1 MTVAALLLLAACTAS
16 DSTDDSGGG
25 GVTPRDF
32 SDCDPISY
40 DYCAL
45 PFPSSFYLREDE
57 SAPTGVRV
65 HLGPTTLPPT
75 AQGLQ
80 PQPTLWNERDGF
92 SPLAQLLAYFPDMT
106 LDGVPGHDDIGA
118 SIADGAPIVI
128 LDVETGERHPY
139 FAELDVSGMVVPG
152 RNFLLIRPV
161 TPFQYGH
168 RYVVGI
174 RDIRDASGATIAA
187 SEGFAALRDG
197 TPTDN
202 WDIEGRRDLYD
213 EVFGVLEQDGWSR
226 SELQL
231 AWDFTVASKEGITGK
246 ATFIRDDGLARIPD
260 GPVYTIDSVVDDY
273 SEHIFRR
280 IDGQMTVPRYTEA
293 DEPGTLLTRDEAN
306 MPYYAGETTV
316 PFLVLIPR
324 TAATNPRPLPVLQYG
339 HGLLGHHDEAD
350 AGYLAEMA
358 DRYGF
363 IIVAV
368 SWTGMKEEDADA
380 ITLMIVE
387 SIDRFGMIPERS
399 QQGFFEFA
407 AALKMVRSNLADDAV
422 MMLPDPKTG
431 EPVSVVDRETA
442 YYYGN
447 SQGGILGGAYLALQP
462 EIERG
467 VLGVPGMPYSLLLS
481 RSYDFEPFFILFQAV
496 YPDQRDISLWM
507 VLMQMLWDSGE
518 PSGYARVMNQEPL
531 DGVAHQVLIQ
541 DAIGD
546 AQVTTLGAHVMA
558 RAYGAGNIAP
568 LEDRWGIPEIPSG
581 TVGSALAEYEWG
593 APPVPYEN
601 VPPDAEYDT
610 HEETRRSFEAQEQLW
625 TFLTT
630 GEVVSYCD
638 GACDPD

>member
-1 MTVAALLLLAACTAS
+1 MTFGSLFLLFACTSPDAP
-16 DSTDDSGGG
+16 DDTGGG
-25 GVTPRDF
+25 LTPREY

-45 PFPSSFYLREDE
+45 PFPSSFYEREDPT
-57 SAPTGVRV
+57 SPTGVRV

-75 AQGLQ
+75 RQGFQ
-80 PQPTLWNERDGF
+80 PDPALWNERDGF
-92 SPLAQLLAYFPDMT
+92 SPLAQVLAYFPGMS
-106 LDGVPGHDDIGA
+106 LQGVPGQDDIAA
-118 SIADGAPIVI
+118 SVADGAPIVL
-128 LDVETGERHPY
+128 LDAETGERHPY

-152 RNFLLIRPV
+152 ENFLLIRPV
-161 TPFQYGH
+161 VPFQYGH

-174 RDIRDASGATIAA
+174 RDLVDDTGAPIAP
-187 SEGFAALRDG
+187 SEGFTALRDD

-202 WDIEGRRDLYD
+202 WDLEGRREGYADI
-213 EVFGVLEQDGWSR
+213 FATLEQDGWSR
-226 SELQL
+226 TELQL
-231 AWDFTVASKEGITGK
+231 AWDFTVGSKEGITGR
-246 ATFIRDDGLARIPD
+246 AVRIRDDGLARIPD
-260 GPVYTIDSVVDDY
+260 GPTYTIDSVVDDY
-273 SEHIFRR
+273 GEHIYRR

-293 DEPGTLLTRDEAN
+293 DEPGTLLTRDEDG

-316 PFLVLIPR
+316 PFMVLIPR
-324 TAATNPRPLPVLQYG
+324 TAAVDPRPLPVLQYG

-350 AGYLAEMA
+350 SGYLGEMA

-368 SWTGMKEEDADA
+368 SWTGMKEEDSDA

-387 SIDRFGMIPERS
+387 SIDHFAMIPERS
-399 QQGFFEFA
+399 QQGFLEFA
-407 AALKMVRSNLADDAV
+407 AALRMARTNLADDEV
-422 MMLPDPKTG
+422 MMLPDPETL

-481 RSYDFEPFFILFQAV
+481 RSYDFDPFFILFQAV

-518 PSGYARVMNQEPL
+518 PSGYGRVMNQEPL
-531 DGVAHQVLIQ
+531 DGVAHQVLLQ

-568 LEDRWGIPEIPSG
+568 LEDLWGIPEVPSG
-581 TVGSALAEYEWG
+581 STGSALAEYEWG
-593 APPVPYEN
+593 APEVPYEN
-601 VPPDAEYDT
+601 VPPDSEYDT
-610 HEETRRSFEAQEQLW
+610 HGQTRKSFLAQEQLW

-630 GEVVSYCD
+630 GTVVSYCD
-638 GACDPD
+638 GPCDPE